1 MKLAATLLSCSVVF
15 AKVPHKVDDL
25 AEMDED
31 ERKEFDEDIFSFDED
46 GVSLT
51 LQQVLEFCR
60 MNGMLGKS
68 STKIK

>member
-31 ERKEFDEDIFSFDED
+31 ERKEFDKIFFLSTRT
-46 GVSLT
+46 G
-51 LQQVLEFCR
+51 